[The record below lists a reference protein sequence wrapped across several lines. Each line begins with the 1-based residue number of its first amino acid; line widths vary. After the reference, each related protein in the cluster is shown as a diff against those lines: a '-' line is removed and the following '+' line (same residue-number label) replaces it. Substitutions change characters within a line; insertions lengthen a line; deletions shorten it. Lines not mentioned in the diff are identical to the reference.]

1 MRSRIVMTSK
11 SGVYHVVTNK
21 QGYTPNP
28 LDDCVRAHE
37 GAFVHAIPSGQK
49 TLKAPLNSRTLPEG
63 DSGEDRLASQETLQ
77 SDDKSTCRW

>member
-28 LDDCVRAHE
+28 LDDYVCVRTKE
-37 GAFVHAIPSGQK
+37 LLYMQYPQGRK
-49 TLKAPLNSRTLPEG
+49 R
-63 DSGEDRLASQETLQ
+63 
-77 SDDKSTCRW
+77 